1 MHYSIVVPVYNR
13 PYELDELLQSI
24 CYQTYSNFEVI
35 VVEDGSSDPCKFIV
49 DEYSDKLPIHYY
61 WKDNSGPG
69 PTRNYGAAQAKG
81 DYLLF
86 LDSDCMLPPNYLMS
100 IENELQSDPV
110 DLFGGQDRAHAS
122 FTNIQKAINYSMTS
136 VFTTGGIRGGK
147 ERMDKFYPRSFN
159 MGVSKTVFDAV
170 DGFSEM
176 RFGEDIDLSIRIL
189 NSNYRSRLFSE
200 SWVYH
205 KRRTDFKKFFKQ
217 VFNSGMAR
225 IILNKRHP
233 GSLKLVHIF
242 PALFTIGIVA
252 LPFFSH
258 YLGFVFGIYLGLIWI
273 DSWIK
278 TKNLSVGLLSLI
290 AAFVQLF
297 GYGCGFIS
305 AFWEVMVLRRSRN
318 SAFGKSFYD

>member
-1 MHYSIVVPVYNR
+1 MYYSIIIPVYNR
-13 PYELDELLQSI
+13 PSEVDELLQSI
-24 CYQTYSNFEVI
+24 CYQTYRNFEVI
-35 VVEDGSSDPCKFIV
+35 VVEDGSSNPCKFV
-49 DEYSDKLPIHYY
+49 VNKYSNKLPVHYC

-69 PTRNYGAAQAKG
+69 QTRNYGAGKSKG

-86 LDSDCMLPPNYLMS
+86 LDSDCILPENYLMN
-100 IENELQSDPV
+100 IEAELQSEPV
-110 DLFGGQDRAHAS
+110 CFFGGPDKAHDS

-147 ERMDKFYPRSFN
+147 KRMDKFYPRSFN
-159 MGVSKTVFDAV
+159 MGVSKAVFDKV
-170 DGFSEM
+170 GGFSEM

-189 NSNYRSRLFSE
+189 KCDYKSRLFSE

-225 IILNKRHP
+225 INLSKRHP
-233 GSLKLVHIF
+233 GSLKIVHIF
-242 PALFTIGIVA
+242 PAFFTIGIVA

-258 YLGFVFGIYLGLIWI
+258 YLGVVFGIYFLLIFT
-273 DSWIK
+273 DSLIK
-278 TKNLSVGLLSLI
+278 TKSLSVALLSLI

-297 GYGCGFIS
+297 GYGCGFIH
-305 AFWEVMVLRRSRN
+305 AFWQMIILRRNRN
-318 SAFGKSFYD
+318 SAFGKSFYN